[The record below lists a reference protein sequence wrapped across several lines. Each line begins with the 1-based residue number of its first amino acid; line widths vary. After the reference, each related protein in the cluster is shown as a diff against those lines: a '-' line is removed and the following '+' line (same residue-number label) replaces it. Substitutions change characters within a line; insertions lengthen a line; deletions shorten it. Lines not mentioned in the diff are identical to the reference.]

1 MTDARPAADPPDPRR
16 ILQSIAAG
24 LRARLD
30 GEGRAGLVAVR
41 RASQAELGRAAA
53 AKPRG
58 AESGAG
64 TAPADEREHPA
75 APAAAPEASGLRS
88 RPVLRSSGAA
98 AAEGGSVC
106 FGGVGAADRPAAGM
120 ATGEPA
126 GEGPAASPETQA
138 AAASAPPS
146 EAQAAA
152 ALRQELAQQVH
163 VAARTLDL
171 FQFGSAEDEGGAGR
185 EEALARIAAEVA
197 ACDRCKELAAG
208 RTHTVPGQGDPR
220 AKLVFIGEGPGEEE
234 DRQGLAFVG
243 RAGELLTKM
252 IEAIGMTRDQ
262 VFICNIVKCRPPA
275 NRTPMPDEAA
285 NCMPYLMRQLEV
297 LRPRVICALGGT
309 AAKWLLQTHDGITR
323 LRGRFYP
330 YRGAQLM
337 PTFHPAYVLRN
348 YTQDTRKK
356 VYEDLLKVRAA
367 IDAAT

>member
-1 MTDARPAADPPDPRR
+1 
-16 ILQSIAAG
+16 
-24 LRARLD
+24 
-30 GEGRAGLVAVR
+30 
-41 RASQAELGRAAA
+41 
-53 AKPRG
+53 
-58 AESGAG
+58 
-64 TAPADEREHPA
+64 
-75 APAAAPEASGLRS
+75 
-88 RPVLRSSGAA
+88 
-98 AAEGGSVC
+98 
-106 FGGVGAADRPAAGM
+106 M

-126 GEGPAASPETQA
+126 GKDPAASPERQA
-138 AAASAPPS
+138 AAASAPPSEAQAAEASGPPS

-152 ALRQELAQQVH
+152 ALRQELARQVH

-171 FQFGSAEDEGGAGR
+171 FQFGSAEDEGGASR

-252 IEAIGMTRDQ
+252 IEAIGLTRDQ
-262 VFICNIVKCRPPA
+262 VFICNILKCRPPN
-275 NRTPMPDEAA
+275 NRAPMPDEEA
-285 NCMPYLMRQLEV
+285 NCTPYLMRQLEV

>member
-1 MTDARPAADPPDPRR
+1 MTDARPAADPPDPQRMV
-16 ILQSIAAG
+16 QSIVAG
-24 LRARLD
+24 LRARLE

-41 RASQAELGRAAA
+41 RASQEELGRAAA

-58 AESGAG
+58 AESAAG
-64 TAPADEREHPA
+64 TAPADEPVRA

-88 RPVLRSSGAA
+88 R
-98 AAEGGSVC
+98 SVC
-106 FGGVGAADRPAAGM
+106 FGGVGAADRPAAGV

-126 GEGPAASPETQA
+126 GEGPAASPETQV

-152 ALRQELAQQVH
+152 ALRQELAQRVGP
-163 VAARTLDL
+163 AARTLDL

-185 EEALARIAAEVA
+185 EESLARIAAEVA

-220 AKLVFIGEGPGEEE
+220 SRLVFIGEGPGEEE

>member
-1 MTDARPAADPPDPRR
+1 MTDARPAADPPDPQRTQR
-16 ILQSIAAG
+16 MVQSIVAG
-24 LRARLD
+24 LRARLE

-41 RASQAELGRAAA
+41 RASPEELGRAAA
-53 AKPRG
+53 AKPQG
-58 AESGAG
+58 AESAAG
-64 TAPADEREHPA
+64 TAPAGEREHPA
-75 APAAAPEASGLRS
+75 APAAAPEA
-88 RPVLRSSGAA
+88 
-98 AAEGGSVC
+98 
-106 FGGVGAADRPAAGM
+106 AADRPAPGM
-120 ATGEPA
+120 AMGESA
-126 GEGPAASPETQA
+126 GEGPAASPETQAADRPATGPAPA

-185 EEALARIAAEVA
+185 EESLARIAAEVA

-220 AKLVFIGEGPGEEE
+220 TRLVFIGEGPGEEE

-252 IEAIGMTRDQ
+252 IEAIGLTRDQ
-262 VFICNIVKCRPPA
+262 VFICNILKCRPPA
-275 NRTPMPDEAA
+275 NRAPMPDEAA
-285 NCMPYLMRQLEV
+285 NCTPYLMRQLEV
-297 LRPRVICALGGT
+297 LRPQVICALGGT

-330 YRGAQLM
+330 YRGVQLM

-348 YTQDTRKK
+348 YTPDTRKK